1 MVLGGRS
8 GGAFIEEVPAVP
20 RNSYDLGG
28 AWANLR
34 EVLHPR
40 SVQKAAQEAERQQ
53 QQGGKKDG
61 GAGGGSKAKVS

>member
-1 MVLGGRS
+1 M
-8 GGAFIEEVPAVP
+8 P

-40 SVQKAAQEAERQQ
+40 SVQKAAQEAAERQQ
-53 QQGGKKDG
+53 QRQGGKKDG